1 MKLGNDNT
9 GVQARAANLQ
19 GAMRGRKRWMHV
31 SALSRKRMD
40 MGLSSDEA
48 SHLFDGM
55 PPGEKVENAPPA
67 SGSDIIGTL
76 PDHILHHLLS
86 FLPVQAAVQTCVL
99 ARRWRHLW
107 RSTTGLRI
115 VGLDGAESVE
125 DLRVFVDHVLI
136 LRERTDL
143 DTVEMIF
150 DECSD
155 DEEVYVKLW
164 TRFAVMS
171 KVRALTLHIQAPP
184 YLWFDVLPLVSR
196 HLRTLDLE
204 GLCVQ
209 LSFLDFA
216 GCPALEDLKMNLCD
230 ISVEKISSRS
240 LKHLSIT
247 KCCSDCELHVSTP
260 GLVSLKLD
268 DFTGTTPL
276 LENMALLET
285 AYVYIGDSCE
295 DFCLNYDSGVY
306 CGASNITCEKCD
318 LFNDNCGSDLVLLGG
333 ISSAK
338 HLKLISE
345 FGKFIFSRDLKYC
358 PTFTKLKT
366 LLLNEYWCEAP
377 GLDPL
382 ACILKN
388 SPVLEKLTLQL
399 FSKGPNHKVEMKGS
413 FSSMERSSA
422 IPEHLNIVEVKCT
435 VVEERILKVL
445 KFLCAFDIP
454 FMCGKK
460 LIEQAVK

>member
-1 MKLGNDNT
+1 
-9 GVQARAANLQ
+9 
-19 GAMRGRKRWMHV
+19 
-31 SALSRKRMD
+31 
-40 MGLSSDEA
+40 
-48 SHLFDGM
+48 M
-55 PPGEKVENAPPA
+55 PPGENDENAPPA
-67 SGSDIIGTL
+67 SGADIIGTL

-86 FLPVQAAVQTCVL
+86 FLPVQTAVQTCVL

-155 DEEVYVKLW
+155 DDEVYVKLW

-247 KCCSDCELHVSTP
+247 KCCFDCQLHVSTP

-268 DFTGTTPL
+268 DLTGTTPF

-285 AYVYIGDSCE
+285 AYVYLGDSCE

-318 LFNDNCGSDLVLLGG
+318 LFNDNCGSVLVLLGG

-358 PTFTKLKT
+358 PTFTKVKT

-435 VVEERILKVL
+435 VVDERILKVL
-445 KFLCAFDIP
+445 KFLCAFDIR
-454 FMCGKK
+454 FSF
-460 LIEQAVK
+460 